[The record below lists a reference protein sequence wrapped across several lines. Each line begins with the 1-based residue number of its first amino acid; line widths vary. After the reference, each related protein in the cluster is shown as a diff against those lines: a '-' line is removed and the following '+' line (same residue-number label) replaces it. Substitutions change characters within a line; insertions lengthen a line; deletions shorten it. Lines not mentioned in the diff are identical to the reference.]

1 MSASTEDQVR
11 YMTSIASWSVIANIV
26 LAVAVIF
33 LASSFLSRKTE
44 AYAMTDS
51 GQAIRMIPLSEEYL
65 TESRVNAFT
74 AECMRKAFEHDFEH
88 YRNSMQAATE
98 CLTGSGIDS
107 YLKQI
112 TPLTESI
119 AKRRMVMS
127 ISVEPPVVV
136 RKGRRGGS
144 SSPYEWEVQTNVSIF
159 MVGLNERIPPSHYT
173 ATVGLRRI
181 SLAENVRGIAMTY
194 INLKPR
200 AGNIS

>member
-1 MSASTEDQVR
+1 MSASTENQVR
-11 YMTSIASWSVIANIV
+11 YMTSLAVLSVIANVV
-26 LAVAVIF
+26 LVVAVIF
-33 LASSFLSRKTE
+33 LTASFLSKKTE

-51 GQAIRMIPLSEEYL
+51 GQAIRMIPLSQEFL

-88 YRNSMQAATE
+88 FRTSTQAATE
-98 CLTGSGIDS
+98 CFTGSGIDS
-107 YLKQI
+107 YIDQI

-136 RKGRRGGS
+136 RKGARGGVYS
-144 SSPYEWEVQTNVSIF
+144 WEVQTNVAIF
-159 MVGLNERIPPSHYT
+159 MIGLSERIPPSHYT

-181 SLAENVRGIAMTY
+181 SLAENVRGVGMTF

-200 AGNIS
+200 SSVVP